1 MSTMIMDMSSYEVQ
15 GGMAANADYGD
26 EVLNAGWTPELALQP
41 AHPSEHHEIPR
52 SLVTEDVVAFLNKM
66 YASQR

>member
-1 MSTMIMDMSSYEVQ
+1 MNTMTMDMGSYAVEAE
-15 GGMAANADYGD
+15 MAANEEYGE

-41 AHPSEHHEIPR
+41 LRPSEHHDMPR
-52 SLVTEDVVAFLNKM
+52 SLVMEDVVTFLNKM